1 MAYGKIKADKI
12 VYDNGTSDVEVNVS
26 ALAGAGSTAPT
37 NDPAFTGTPT
47 APTAA
52 QGTNTTQ
59 IATTEFVNAE
69 IAADTATKAPI
80 ASPTF
85 TGVPAGPTAAQ
96 GTNTT
101 QLATTGF
108 VNAEIAAEI
117 AGKANIASP
126 TFTGT
131 PTAPTVTYNAA
142 SPSTTLQLA
151 THEYLEQAIPQRIY
165 YTSAAA
171 TGNTLATHNN
181 YTTDT
186 SSAAY
191 SVTLPA
197 SPSVGAHIR
206 VMDAAGAWN
215 TNNLTIQRNGEK
227 ISGSSNDLVCNVAN
241 ATVNLHYSGSTVG
254 WLVK

>member
-37 NDPAFTGTPT
+37 NSPAFTGTPTAPTAAQSTNTTQIATTEFVQGQLVGPAFTGTPT

-69 IAADTATKAPI
+69 IAADIT
-80 ASPTF
+80 
-85 TGVPAGPTAAQ
+85 
-96 GTNTT
+96 
-101 QLATTGF
+101 
-108 VNAEIAAEI
+108 
-117 AGKANIASP
+117 GKADIASP

-131 PTAPTVTYNAA
+131 PTAPTATYNAA
-142 SPSTTLQLA
+142 SPSTTLQL
-151 THEYLEQAIPQRIY
+151 THEYLEQAIPQKF
-165 YTSAAA
+165 TTPALLLP
-171 TGNTLATHNN
+171 TLVPYSN

-197 SPSVGAHIR
+197 SPSVGSHIR

-227 ISGSSNDLVCNVAN
+227 IMGATNDLVCNVN
-241 ATVNLHYSGSTVG
+241 KATVNLFYSGSTVG

>member
-12 VYDNGTSDVEVNVS
+12 VYDNSGSDVEVNVS

-37 NDPAFTGTPT
+37 NSPAFTGTPT

-59 IATTEFVNAE
+59 LATTEFV
-69 IAADTATKAPI
+69 TTGVVVKAPI

-101 QLATTGF
+101 QLATTEF
-108 VNAEIAAEI
+108 VNAEIAADI

-131 PTAPTVTYNAA
+131 PTAPTATYNAA

-151 THEYLEQAIPQRIY
+151 THEYLEQAIPQKIY
-165 YTSAAA
+165 YTSAAT
-171 TGNTLATHNN
+171 TGNTLAAYNN

-186 SSAAY
+186 TSAAY
-191 SVTLPA
+191 SVTLPT

-227 ISGSSNDLVCNVAN
+227 ISGSSNDLVCNVRY